1 MDSVNV
7 ISIRRLKFLAILA
20 GTVLFAEIVALA
32 IGVSLGIALFGLLAV
47 ATTMLAL
54 AGTAITYVMHQ
65 HFMALV
71 LRTENFDF
79 TEVDGNTVAQQ
90 ALRHASQ
97 F

>member
-20 GTVLFAEIVALA
+20 GTVLFAEIAALA
-32 IGVSLGIALFGLLAV
+32 IGVSPGIALFGLFAV
-47 ATTMLAL
+47 ATSMLAL

-65 HFMALV
+65 YFTALV

-79 TEVDGNTVAQQ
+79 TKVDGNTAAEQS
-90 ALRHASQ
+90 LRHSSQ